1 MESSN
6 EADLDVD
13 MAEVK
18 RVLDD
23 ANMFE
28 PNMSKDN
35 MLSYYKVLINSKST
49 ASEED
54 HTRRLNESQEELM
67 SLLEEENVE
76 NTPAKSK
83 EKPFIPKAWTSEKK
97 PSESALEHNNNENI
111 LEDNIDDIINDSP
124 KDATKVTFGFNEM
137 AKDSEYTITLITHE
151 LKFVPIQS
159 TAKFLN
165 AGTALKAKMLYA
177 YHTKMNKMKTEL
189 ARTSFYPAPLPKI
202 TSTTE
207 TFPSFSDSDVP
218 ATYTCR
224 SGRQT
229 KRKVY
234 NYDDDD
240 DSLDGITNK
249 KVKNSDE
256 QEWLNKST
264 PIKSTVRTHKKQETN
279 KIGAEFKTESEESAL
294 EHNNNENILED
305 NIDDIINDSPKDATK
320 VTFGFN
326 EMAKDSEYTITL
338 ITHELKFVPIQSTA
352 KFLNAGT
359 ALKAKMLYAYHTKMN
374 KMKTELARTS
384 FYPAPL
390 PKITST
396 TETFP
401 SFSDSDVP
409 ATYTCRSGRQTKRKV
424 YNYDDDD
431 DSLDGITNKKVKNSD
446 EQEWLNKST
455 PIKSTVRTHKKQETN
470 KIGAEFKTESEDI
483 NKEKKNIPKKET
495 RTTLSRKLSNA
506 EIMKR
511 SNIFGDLPKRRC
523 EAMFDKLKEEE
534 EKKEKE
540 EKTMEAFNKTL
551 EKLDEENIEASSNEE
566 IITVEDEE
574 FVKRR
579 VVPPLP
585 RKLIN
590 RKRHNPEA
598 IYMVSYEVVHK
609 I

>member
-279 KIGAEFKTESEESAL
+279 KIGAEFKTESE
-294 EHNNNENILED
+294 
-305 NIDDIINDSPKDATK
+305 
-320 VTFGFN
+320 
-326 EMAKDSEYTITL
+326 
-338 ITHELKFVPIQSTA
+338 
-352 KFLNAGT
+352 
-359 ALKAKMLYAYHTKMN
+359 
-374 KMKTELARTS
+374 
-384 FYPAPL
+384 
-390 PKITST
+390 
-396 TETFP
+396 
-401 SFSDSDVP
+401 
-409 ATYTCRSGRQTKRKV
+409 
-424 YNYDDDD
+424 
-431 DSLDGITNKKVKNSD
+431 
-446 EQEWLNKST
+446 
-455 PIKSTVRTHKKQETN
+455 
-470 KIGAEFKTESEDI
+470 DI

-495 RTTLSRKLSNA
+495 RTALSRKLSNA

-590 RKRHNPEA
+590 RKRHNPEGLAPLDIKVNSPIQKKESSREQNDTIQENDTPPKSYLKKRPA
-598 IYMVSYEVVHK
+598 IRKTSTSDSTEPLPSTSRTSKTTTTNTVICPICNGSFKDKVIMDHAATCGEDPTRSKSKISRITCEICDKVVDMNTEYEVHVK
-609 I
+609 DCIRKKKEKD